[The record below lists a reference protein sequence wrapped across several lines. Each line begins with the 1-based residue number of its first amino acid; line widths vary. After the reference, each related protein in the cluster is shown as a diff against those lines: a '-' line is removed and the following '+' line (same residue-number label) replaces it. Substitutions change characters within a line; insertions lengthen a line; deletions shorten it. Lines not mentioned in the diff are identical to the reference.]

1 MRQYQAGGKVLP
13 ASTGPHPASLC
24 VKNILFSDDTNLHPS
39 QTEIH
44 LINAYRF
51 LDESHKREFEEL
63 VKTITL
69 KQQIDSQKEQPH

>member
-1 MRQYQAGGKVLP
+1 MIQIFI
-13 ASTGPHPASLC
+13 H
-24 VKNILFSDDTNLHPS
+24 
-39 QTEIH
+39 H